1 MYLMKVKYNNGKRS
15 KTIKP
20 HHIYKI
26 FIDCDT
32 QKLLHDFENNN
43 IQNDLVNSWEV

>member
-1 MYLMKVKYNNGKRS
+1 MKVKYKNNKRS
-15 KTIKP
+15 ITLKP
-20 HHIYKI
+20 QHLNLI

-43 IQNDLVNSWEV
+43 IQKFLNK